1 MIQTLKK
8 ENLGDANA
16 GHLEDDQEVAAQAGT
31 TLRRYLDSSN
41 KKKHYNIC
49 GPLTNYTDLW
59 RPVLHSEI
67 HPGLRVLRPSKEQI
81 SNH

>member
-1 MIQTLKK
+1 VCGRCAWIDSAFGKDNTCTRLQMMIQTLKK

-41 KKKHYNIC
+41 KKNI
-49 GPLTNYTDLW
+49 TTF
-59 RPVLHSEI
+59 VVH
-67 HPGLRVLRPSKEQI
+67 
-81 SNH
+81 